1 MAGGPSHAAPT
12 SDEDSELAHQT
23 GQLSQTGGSAS
34 SSGTARRP
42 SPDGRSSMRP
52 TTTYDPKAV
61 DEMIARKD
69 ALAMNATGSTS
80 GLRTA
85 QRVADGADQVQDHA
99 SKASSLDSTTGLPIA
114 SSVNAAALLT
124 EATARKTAQ
133 QDSERQRRSVE
144 SESIAHERHEDSHQ
158 AVKDMRS
165 LPEGSD
171 ERKKA
176 ALNALR
182 KSVKTVIG
190 HNNARRDALAAGRH
204 DSLIKPM
211 TMEHSVGE
219 TTPIALAD
227 GTVIDESLP
236 QQVRQQKDARK
247 ASLKSN
253 EDEIKARKASRA
265 SGTDDEFSR
274 HVAALDQEKAGL
286 EEDNQALRDQ
296 RDSRESARDVRKG
309 YKYALTEDESTEY
322 HSAREAWSS
331 AGQNIEQAHKAHVDD
346 LHSQI
351 SELEATGKQ
360 QKHDDRH
367 RSGGRRKDKFSKKP
381 RMKELEKQRDQMRT
395 KQSAAIQRHL
405 NELKKSRKQ
414 AGSKVQQQ
422 SLDDEISRHT
432 KLLRDSTR
440 DKAFV
445 SPQFLSKEDQATL
458 HSSNSELATLQ
469 REKDSGLTSEQ
480 QEQHR
485 SLLSQ
490 LDQARADTTSGAS
503 EEDVRNRESHGM
515 TVERFRHI
523 KRKGVTP
530 EETERKLAN
539 KERLLEIK
547 GVKNSRL
554 TEDEQTELA
563 RIKQERKDMKGLV
576 KHSKAFAKKHE
587 GEKVWQGRVGGVG
600 TDHRDDRAVT
610 STKDSA
616 LASMN
621 SMSHGLHSV
630 GEVVE
635 GDLEKGREAVKRG
648 EYRKGQAIAVSGLA
662 QNIGDVTTSAFGGGG
677 VSELGSTIGTG
688 MQGAGNVA
696 GGATYAGA
704 DRAKFAQHARS
715 MQENA
720 EGDTARYQ
728 RVQHGIIDF
737 HGSEDKP
744 FEGGVGKG
752 ASQLLG
758 LAHEQYGDQVSEGV
772 SNALGGSPVGDLA
785 DRASST
791 ASGVAGMLPG
801 GLSEKVPDG
810 GAVTDAMAEKAVE
823 SGVER
828 AQEKLEGMDG
838 RSTPTMSSDAQQ
850 DAGSIHEHS
859 PTGGD
864 SDHDSDAP
872 THDSGE
878 PTRPSEGGDDD
889 RPDVAPVPKKLGWW
903 GRFKRWAGRKATSA
917 KKAVRRMGSRFR
929 SWFR

>member
-1 MAGGPSHAAPT
+1 MAGGPSHAPPT
-12 SDEDSELAHQT
+12 SDEDSELTHQT
-23 GQLSQTGGSAS
+23 GQPSQTGGSAS
-34 SSGTARRP
+34 SSGTVRRP

-61 DEMIARKD
+61 EEMIAKKD

-85 QRVADGADQVQDHA
+85 QRLADGADQVQDHA
-99 SKASSLDSTTGLPIA
+99 SKASSLDSATGLPIA

-124 EATARKTAQ
+124 EATARKGAQ
-133 QDSERQRRSVE
+133 QDSERQRRSAE
-144 SESIAHERHEDSHQ
+144 SQSIAHQRHEDSHQ
-158 AVKDMRS
+158 ALKGMRN

-171 ERKKA
+171 ERRKA

-219 TTPIALAD
+219 ATPIALAD
-227 GTVIDESLP
+227 GTVINENLP

-247 ASLKSN
+247 ASLKSD
-253 EDEIKARKASRA
+253 EDAIKARKASRA

-274 HVAALDQEKAGL
+274 HIAALDQEKAGL
-286 EEDNQALRDQ
+286 EADNQALRDQ

-309 YKYALTEDESTEY
+309 YKYALTDDESSEY
-322 HSAREAWSS
+322 HSAREAWTS

-346 LHSQI
+346 LRSQI

-395 KQSAAIQRHL
+395 KQSAAIESHL
-405 NELKKSRKQ
+405 KDLKKSRKQ
-414 AGSKVQQQ
+414 ATTKVQQQ

-432 KLLRDSTR
+432 KLLSDSKR

-458 HSSNSELATLQ
+458 QSSNSELSTLQ

-490 LDQARADTTSGAS
+490 LDQARADKTSGAS
-503 EEDVRNRESHGM
+503 EEDIRNRESHGM

-554 TEDEQTELA
+554 TEDEQAELA

-610 STKDSA
+610 STTDAA

-621 SMSHGLHSV
+621 SMSHGLHSA

-648 EYRKGQAIAVSGLA
+648 EYRKGQAIAVSRLV
-662 QNIGDVTTSAFGGGG
+662 QNAGDVTSAAFGAGG
-677 VSELGSTIGTG
+677 VSELASTIGTG

-696 GGATYAGA
+696 GGASYAGA

-715 MQENA
+715 MQENT

-838 RSTPTMSSDAQQ
+838 RSTPIMSSGARQ

-878 PTRPSEGGDDD
+878 PTRPSEGGEDD
-889 RPDVAPVPKKLGWW
+889 RPDVSPAPKKLGWW